1 MPVRGMVK
9 WFSSKKGYGFIER
22 EGDSDVF
29 AHYSEI
35 SESTD
40 GFRFLERGAEVE
52 FELVEGEHG
61 PRASHIV
68 KLQKPEPEKT
78 DVE

>member
-1 MPVRGMVK
+1 MPVRGIVK

-52 FELVEGEHG
+52 FELV
-61 PRASHIV
+61 
-68 KLQKPEPEKT
+68 
-78 DVE
+78 